1 MCSSDLTTS
10 NVTFNNITANGTTTL
25 NGTAYLGNAS
35 TDVVYSTSMY
45 GTSTITNSQD
55 VRIFFGASSGT
66 NYQWRIF
73 RDTSSRRYKRNITHI
88 EDTDKILDVQPV
100 TYYDKVDY
108 DNNDGDVELQYGLIA
123 EEMAENEV
131 GTNYVVRGEDGSIE
145 SVQYSRLVVPL
156 LSALRHLRKRVD
168 ELEAKVNESSS

>member
-1 MCSSDLTTS
+1 MLFRSSNTVTLGTDTTGNYVASLVAGTGVTLTNNTGEGATPTVAIGQAVGTTS

-35 TDVVYSTSMY
+35 TDIVYSTSMY

-55 VRIFFGASSGT
+55 VRIFYGASSGT

-73 RDTSSRRYKRNITHI
+73 RDTSSRRYKRDISYI

-108 DNNDGDVELQYGLIA
+108 DNSDGDVDLQYEIGRA
-123 EEMAENEV
+123 HV
-131 GTNYVVRGEDGSIE
+131 
-145 SVQYSRLVVPL
+145 
-156 LSALRHLRKRVD
+156 
-168 ELEAKVNESSS
+168 